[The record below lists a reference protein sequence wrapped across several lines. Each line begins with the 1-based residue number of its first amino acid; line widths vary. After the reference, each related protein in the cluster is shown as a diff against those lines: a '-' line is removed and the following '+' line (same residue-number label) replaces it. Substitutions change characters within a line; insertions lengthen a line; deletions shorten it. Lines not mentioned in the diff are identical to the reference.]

1 VKVRSID
8 RPAALG
14 FRVRYGGRANN
25 RVADGAKF
33 GVDLIE
39 LGPVIGTASAGF
51 GGARIVFRDGI
62 LKGALLCTKLQQ
74 FLLIAPMVHALTKS
88 DRSSEGDDQAGD
100 VQ

>member
-1 VKVRSID
+1 MKVRSID

-14 FRVRYGGRANN
+14 FRVRYGRRANN

-39 LGPVIGTASAGF
+39 LGPAIGTASAGF
-51 GGARIVFRDGI
+51 GGARIVFSDGVS
-62 LKGALLCTKLQQ
+62 KGALIRTKLQQ
-74 FLLIAPMVHALTKS
+74 FLLIAAMVHAETKS
-88 DRSSEGDDQAGD
+88 DRSNEGDDQAGE

>member
-1 VKVRSID
+1 MKVRSID

-25 RVADGAKF
+25 LVADGAKF

-51 GGARIVFRDGI
+51 GGARIVFSDGI
-62 LKGALLCTKLQQ
+62 SECALIRTKLQQ
-74 FLLIAPMVHALTKS
+74 FLLIAPMVHALIKTQG
-88 DRSSEGDDQAGD
+88 SSEGDDQAGD
-100 VQ
+100 V